1 MTTSKAIQDNQGLKT
16 EKMKSPQFSNGA
28 SKSFDHLY
36 QPIQLYASIL
46 QDLIPDLERGNLIES
61 RIVFS

>member
-1 MTTSKAIQDNQGLKT
+1 MTTSKEIQDNQGLKT

-36 QPIQLYASIL
+36 QPIKLYASIF
-46 QDLIPDLERGNLIES
+46 QDLIQDLERGNLIES
-61 RIVFS
+61 RIMFS